1 MSRKFTVIMPAYNA
15 ELYIDKAIKSV
26 IDQTY
31 SNWELVIVDDGS
43 TDATPLIIDSYAA
56 KDERIIAIHQPNSG
70 TAAAARNRA
79 LEVATGDYSQ
89 MLDADDV
96 ISFDMFQVYDE
107 ILSSRELDI
116 VIPIAECFRD
126 NGEIVW
132 RKEPPNQDYM
142 QEISGMEGFHLSLEW
157 LIHGCFLVNMDLLK
171 RIKYDPLLINGDE
184 FTTRKLLINASS
196 VGFAKC
202 TYYYRNNLVS
212 TTKKSSNEV
221 RMYECLIT
229 DLNIY
234 NYAIEHNVSQVIE
247 NACANKLVAS
257 ITHHMSKLHRRKSE
271 YSEVEIQKVDEIIST
286 VFESISFSTWKK
298 TKAKYF
304 GIYLLSF
311 GSYRCFSGIVAMCTK
326 LKMII
331 KG

>member
-15 ELYIDKAIKSV
+15 EMYIDKAIKSV
-26 IDQTY
+26 LGQTY
-31 SNWELVIVDDGS
+31 SNWELIIVDDGS
-43 TDATPLIIDSYAA
+43 TDTTPSIVDAYA
-56 KDERIIAIHQPNSG
+56 KQDERIIVIHQPNSG

-79 LEVATGDYSQ
+79 LDVATGEYSQ
-89 MLDADDV
+89 MLDADDE
-96 ISFDMFQVYDE
+96 ISVDMFQVYDE
-107 ILSSRELDI
+107 ILSKRKLDI
-116 VIPIAECFRD
+116 LIPIAECFRD

-132 RKEPPNQDYM
+132 RKEPPNQDFE

-157 LIHGCFLVNMDLLK
+157 LIHGCFLVDMELLK

-184 FTTRKLLINASS
+184 FTTRKLLINASN
-196 VGFAKC
+196 VGFARC

-234 NYAIEHNVSQVIE
+234 NYAIEHNVSSEIE
-247 NACANKLVAS
+247 RACANKLAAS
-257 ITHHMSKLHRRKSE
+257 ITHHMSKFHRRKPE
-271 YSEVEIQKVDEIIST
+271 YSEVEIKRVNEIIST
-286 VFESISFSTWKK
+286 VFDSISLSVWKRAN
-298 TKAKYF
+298 AKYCV
-304 GIYLLSF
+304 IYLLSF
-311 GSYRCFSGIVAMCTK
+311 GSYGCFSGIVSVLTK
-326 LKMII
+326 FKTIV